1 MPPHLQALR
10 GQPVAVHLLGW
21 CQRPRLSPGSPGQA
35 SWARGTWDLRARSW
49 EDSPTETRAM
59 WRVGWGAP
67 TWVTVSRDGRKC
79 PDTTALPTEGVD
91 TVQVCFFESVC
102 VCVCVCVCVSD
113 HVPVSVRVCF
123 RGGCVRRYV
132 MEALPGASKP
142 QWCNCRPARPPE
154 GKEGKCKHHS
164 GPFPCLPR
172 AGPAQSSSSRS
183 PFLLP

>member
-1 MPPHLQALR
+1 MRETLPSPLPSAPGSGLSVSLSCSRILLWLSPIPPHLQVLR

-102 VCVCVCVCVSD
+102 VCVCV
-113 HVPVSVRVCF
+113 
-123 RGGCVRRYV
+123 
-132 MEALPGASKP
+132 
-142 QWCNCRPARPPE
+142 
-154 GKEGKCKHHS
+154 
-164 GPFPCLPR
+164 
-172 AGPAQSSSSRS
+172 
-183 PFLLP
+183 